1 MADRASGSSG
11 GETPAGASGA
21 LRVAVVGP
29 CVSGKSEVVAA
40 LQAAG
45 YKARHVVQEHSY
57 APRMW
62 EVISRP
68 DVLVYLDVNY
78 EAARERRPM
87 ITWGPERL
95 EEQAG
100 RLAHA
105 REHCDLYVDT
115 SPLSIE
121 EVRERVLSFLRE
133 SD

>member
-1 MADRASGSSG
+1 M
-11 GETPAGASGA
+11 
-21 LRVAVVGP
+21 
-29 CVSGKSEVVAA
+29 
-40 LQAAG
+40 QAAG
-45 YKARHVVQEHSY
+45 YEARHVVQEHSY

-78 EAARERRPM
+78 EAARERRPT

-105 REHCDLYVDT
+105 RKHCDLYVDT